1 MHTDYLKYGLGA
13 IFKQCFTTSH
23 NSTTWK
29 ESWKPC
35 LFFFF
40 FLFFVFKFFLWEK
53 LILSL
58 KTAKLKD
65 YFIKSSFRACISSLL
80 SKLTHHLQ
88 NVHREQEYVQPDLS
102 LSWYAQI
109 PITVGRLLVLLRG
122 QNGLLPF
129 LGKLISLLPF
139 FSN

>member
-1 MHTDYLKYGLGA
+1 MQNSAAKKIKHQLILGFKYRQKCTDYLKYGLGA

-40 FLFFVFKFFLWEK
+40 FFFKFFLWEK

-58 KTAKLKD
+58 KTAKPKD
-65 YFIKSSFRACISSLL
+65 YFIKTLFRACISSLL
-80 SKLTHHLQ
+80 STLTHHLQ
-88 NVHREQEYVQPDLS
+88 NVHSEREYVQPDLS

-109 PITVGRLLVLLRG
+109 PITVSELLVLLRP
-122 QNGLLPF
+122 Q
-129 LGKLISLLPF
+129 
-139 FSN
+139 